1 MKEILIQ
8 NRNCRIFAESKAEYI
23 LIHPTGQHEIN
34 SLETEYEML
43 KSGTDKNFALVS
55 FEVKNWND
63 ELAPW
68 KAKQAFGDELFGGG
82 AEKTLKFITDELIPS
97 LQEYMNPDTKIILGG
112 YSLAGLFSLWSAYQ
126 TNIFS
131 AVAACSPSVW
141 LKNWIEYAKENAPLT
156 SNIYL
161 SIGNKEHKTRN
172 SMLRNVKNNIEEQYE
187 ILRNSGINTV
197 LEINSGNHF
206 QDNTERLVK
215 GFLWCT
221 EQRGGN
227 K

>member
-1 MKEILIQ
+1 MKEIMIQ
-8 NRNCRIFAESKAEYI
+8 NIKCRIFAESKAEYI
-23 LIHPTGQHEIN
+23 LIHPTGQHEID

-43 KSGTDKNFALVS
+43 KSGTEKDFGLVS

-63 ELAPW
+63 ELSPW
-68 KAKQAFGDELFGGG
+68 KAKQAFGDELFGDG
-82 AEKTLKFITDELIPS
+82 AESTLQFITDKLIMS
-97 LQEYMNPDTKIILGG
+97 LQEYVNPDTKIILGG

-126 TNIFS
+126 TDIFS

-141 LKNWIEYAKENAPLT
+141 LENWINFAKENTPLT

-172 SMLRNVKNNIEEQYE
+172 PMLRNVKNNIDEQYE
-187 ILRNSGINTV
+187 ILHDSEINTV

-215 GFLWCT
+215 GFLWCI
-221 EQRGGN
+221 EQTGGN

>member
-1 MKEILIQ
+1 MKEIMIQ
-8 NRNCRIFAESKAEYI
+8 NRKCRIFAESKAEYI
-23 LIHPTGQHEIN
+23 LIHPTGQHEID
-34 SLETEYEML
+34 SLEAEYEML
-43 KSGTDKNFALVS
+43 KSRTERDFALVS

-63 ELAPW
+63 ELSPW
-68 KAKQAFGDELFGGG
+68 KVKQAFGDELFGDG
-82 AEKTLKFITDELIPS
+82 AANSLKFITDELIPS

-112 YSLAGLFSLWSAYQ
+112 YSLAGLFCLWSAYQ
-126 TNIFS
+126 TDIFH
-131 AVAACSPSVW
+131 AVAGCSPSVW
-141 LKNWIEYAKENAPLT
+141 IENWIEYANENTPLA

-172 SMLRNVKNNIEEQYE
+172 PMLRNVKNNIEKQYE
-187 ILRNSGINTV
+187 ILRNSVNNTV

-215 GFLWCT
+215 GFLWCI
-221 EQRGGN
+221 EQTGGN

>member
-8 NRNCRIFAESKAEYI
+8 NRKCRIFAESKAEYI
-23 LIHPTGQHEIN
+23 LIHPTGQHEID

-43 KSGTDKNFALVS
+43 KSGTERDFALVS

-63 ELAPW
+63 ELSPW
-68 KAKQAFGDELFGGG
+68 KAKQVFGDELFGDR
-82 AEKTLKFITDELIPS
+82 AESTLQFITDELIPS
-97 LQEYMNPDTKIILGG
+97 LQEYMNSDTKIILGG

-126 TNIFS
+126 TGIFHG
-131 AVAACSPSVW
+131 VAACSPSVW
-141 LKNWIEYAKENAPLT
+141 LENWIEFAKENTPLA

-172 SMLRNVKNNIEEQYE
+172 PMLRNVKNNIEEQYE
-187 ILRNSGINTV
+187 ILRNSGFNTV

-215 GFLWCT
+215 GFLWCI
-221 EQRGGN
+221 EQTGGN
-227 K
+227 R

>member
-1 MKEILIQ
+1 MKEIMIQ
-8 NRNCRIFAESKAEYI
+8 NRKCRIFAESKAEYI
-23 LIHPTGQHEIN
+23 LIHPTGQHEID
-34 SLETEYEML
+34 SLSTEYEML
-43 KSGTDKNFALVS
+43 KSGTDRSFSLVT

-63 ELAPW
+63 ELSPW
-68 KAKQAFGDELFGGG
+68 KAKQAFGDELFGDG
-82 AEKTLKFITDELIPS
+82 AENTLKFITDELIPS

-112 YSLAGLFSLWSAYQ
+112 YSLAGLFSLWSAYR
-126 TNIFS
+126 TDIFH

-141 LKNWIEYAKENAPLT
+141 LENWIEYVHECSPMS
-156 SNIYL
+156 SNIYI

-187 ILRNSGINTV
+187 VLLNSGINTV

-215 GFLWCT
+215 GFLWCIEHT
-221 EQRGGN
+221 GGN